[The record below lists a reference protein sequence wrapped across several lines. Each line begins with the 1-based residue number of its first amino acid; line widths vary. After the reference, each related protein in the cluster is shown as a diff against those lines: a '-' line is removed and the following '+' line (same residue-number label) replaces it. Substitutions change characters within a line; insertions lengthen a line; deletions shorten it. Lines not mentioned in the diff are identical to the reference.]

1 MSPRTREQWE
11 PIKARRRARM
21 LESALRLFAT
31 RGVEMTSMDE
41 VARRSGV
48 SKGLIYTYFKNK
60 EALLGAV
67 IAEGLHSLQRLLP
80 EDGEIETNPR
90 GAVAT
95 MVRSTFGSMRSQ
107 KAFWSLYLSLVTHP
121 GVIRRHRATFL
132 QAAEQFRRVAARGV
146 SSMPQERADLRGL
159 LLLATL
165 DGVMLHYLLAGE
177 AYPLEEIRDHIL
189 REWADQQ
196 EES

>member
-1 MSPRTREQWE
+1 MSPRTKEQWE

-31 RGVEMTSMDE
+31 RGVEMTTMEE

-67 IAEGLHSLQRLLP
+67 IAEGFHSLQRLLP
-80 EDGEIETNPR
+80 EESELEANPR
-90 GAVAT
+90 EAVGA
-95 MVRSTFGSMRSQ
+95 MVRSTFASMLSQ
-107 KAFWSLYLSLVTHP
+107 KAFWPLYLSLVTHP

-132 QAAEQFRRVAARGV
+132 QAAEQFRRVAAKGV
-146 SSMPQERADLRGL
+146 RHARDVHADTRGL

-189 REWADQQ
+189 REWVDQQ
-196 EES
+196 EEP